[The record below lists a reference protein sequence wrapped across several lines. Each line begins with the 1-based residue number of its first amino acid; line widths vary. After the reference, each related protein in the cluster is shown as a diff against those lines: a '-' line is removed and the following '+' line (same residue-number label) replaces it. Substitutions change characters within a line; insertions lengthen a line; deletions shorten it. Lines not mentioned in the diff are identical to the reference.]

1 MAGEDLGMMSKLNL
15 DRVRDN
21 VRQAETE
28 DLLDRITVY
37 RAGMEDEA
45 LEIID
50 AELRRREISEDVVRR
65 HGQRHADVI
74 RDEAGLA
81 QKCSFCR
88 RPALASGWGW
98 QRLFGAIPVFP
109 RFLYYCDQHCPLG

>member
-1 MAGEDLGMMSKLNL
+1 MLPRLNL
-15 DRVRDN
+15 DRIREN
-21 VRQAETE
+21 VQQAETE

-37 RAGMEDEA
+37 RAGMENEA

-50 AELRRREISEDVVRR
+50 AELRHRDVGEDRIRR
-65 HGQRHADVI
+65 HAQRHADVI
-74 RDEAGLA
+74 CDDAGLA

-109 RFLYYCDQHCPLG
+109 RYLYYCDQHCPLASS

>member
-1 MAGEDLGMMSKLNL
+1 MLPRLNL
-15 DRVRDN
+15 DRVREN
-21 VRQAETE
+21 VREAETE

-37 RAGMEDEA
+37 RTGMENEA

-50 AELRRREISEDVVRR
+50 AELRRRDVTDETIRR
-65 HGQRHADVI
+65 HAQRHADVI

-88 RPALASGWGW
+88 RPALASSWGW
-98 QRLFGAIPVFP
+98 QRLFGAIPLFP
-109 RFLYYCDQHCPLG
+109 RYLYYCDRHCPLA